1 MTITDARKKEGSS
14 PRVLVVRKGERGDEG
29 GEAREYGSGN
39 PGKGRA
45 GARQRVHSNTD
56 KGLNYRTITG
66 RSVPFA
72 FPIICWETVCQ
83 YRVPRTLDNAHLPS
97 HLGHRV
103 VCSHFRTHF
112 PFSRDILLL
121 VPFLFSPVLLSQ
133 LFRLSSPVASTVS
146 RTPRGHVIRYRFSNC
161 LIPPV

>member
-1 MTITDARKKEGSS
+1 MTITDASKKESSS
-14 PRVLVVRKGERGDEG
+14 PHVLVVRKREGERRENTGAG
-29 GEAREYGSGN
+29 IRAKGAR
-39 PGKGRA
+39 

-83 YRVPRTLDNAHLPS
+83 YRVPRTLDNAYLPS

-133 LFRLSSPVASTVS
+133 LFRLSSPVASTIS
-146 RTPRGHVIRYRFSNC
+146 QTPRGHVIRYRFSNC
-161 LIPPV
+161 LIPSI